1 MRLLNP
7 FGRKKRHG
15 QGRRNRYT
23 RGRGRRQPLVT
34 LRRALYAGA
43 ALSAV
48 LLLAG
53 GTLLWQSG
61 WFGRQAERIE
71 LAALALTVDAGLGVD
86 EVLVEGRN
94 RTAAADIISTLKVER
109 GQPILAFDTDAA
121 RAKLE
126 SLPWVESAA
135 VERQLPGFIYIQLI
149 ERRPLAI
156 WQHDGALRVIDSHG
170 VVVPGV
176 EVAGFAELPLL
187 VGADAP
193 QHGLALI
200 RLLESEPALRPLVKA
215 AIRVSGRRWNLRLD
229 NGIDVRLPADDPG
242 RAWAELARIDR
253 ENGLLDRGIVT
264 IDLRLPDRLIVRPAP
279 KGESAGEST

>member
-7 FGRKKRHG
+7 FGGKKRHG

-23 RGRGRRQPLVT
+23 RSRRRQPLVT
-34 LRRALYAGA
+34 LRRALHAGA
-43 ALSAV
+43 ALGAILV
-48 LLLAG
+48 LG
-53 GTLLWQSG
+53 GGALLWQSG

-71 LAALALTVDAGLGVD
+71 LAALALTVEAGLGVE
-86 EVLVEGRN
+86 EVLVEGRY
-94 RTAAADIISTLKVER
+94 RTAAADIISTLEVQR
-109 GQPILAFDTDAA
+109 GQPILAFDTDEA

-126 SLPWVESAA
+126 SLPWVETAT

-156 WQHDGALRVIDSHG
+156 WQHDGELRVIDRHG
-170 VVVPGV
+170 VVVPGA
-176 EVAGFAELPLL
+176 EISDFAGLPLL

-193 QHGLALI
+193 QHGMALI
-200 RLLESEPALRPLVKA
+200 KLLDSEPALRPLVKA

-279 KGESAGEST
+279 KGEATGERT